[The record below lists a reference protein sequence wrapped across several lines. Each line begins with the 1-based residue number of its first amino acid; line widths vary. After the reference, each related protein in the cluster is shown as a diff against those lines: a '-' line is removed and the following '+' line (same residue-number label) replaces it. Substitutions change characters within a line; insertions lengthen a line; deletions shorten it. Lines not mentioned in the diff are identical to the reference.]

1 MDVPS
6 RNRPLV
12 LLVAVILAQVLLLAF
27 QIKRGQDVRL
37 IRVWSAELLTPP
49 QRAGTFVIS
58 KIDSTWFGYID
69 LRHTRAENRKLAAEI
84 GLLRLKNEQLEGQ
97 AAEAGR
103 LAKLLGFR
111 QANSNVPTVAAEVIG
126 ASADSNSQTIF
137 INRGATDGLKRNMA
151 VVTPDGVVGKI
162 FEVLPHMAQVLLVT
176 DKESGVGALL
186 ANTRTHGVVKG
197 TGNPLLWMDY
207 VTADEKVP
215 LGEDILTSGEDRIF
229 PKDLP
234 VGTVVSTKPGNP
246 IQTITV
252 KPAAHLDRLEE
263 VLVLLT
269 EQSLKTREPDAGGG
283 SATPKSK
290 SPSSKA
296 PGSAAK
302 ASHVAGATNNSAGA
316 SKNAT
321 PATNH
326 AKTPV
331 KKLAPPVKKPA
342 AGREARRG
350 ESGGGAAMTRGAR

>member
-58 KIDSTWFGYID
+58 KIDGMWFGYID
-69 LRHTRAENRKLAAEI
+69 LRHTRAENRQLTTEV

-126 ASADSNSQTIF
+126 ASADSNSETIF
-137 INRGATDGLKRNMA
+137 INRGASDGLRRNMA
-151 VVTPDGVVGKI
+151 VVTPDGVVGKV

-197 TGNPLLWMDY
+197 TGDPLLWMDY
-207 VTADEKVP
+207 VTAGEKVP
-215 LGEDILTSGEDRIF
+215 VGEEILTSGEDRIF

-246 IQTITV
+246 IQTIMV

-269 EQSLKTREPDAGGG
+269 EQSLKTRESDAGGG
-283 SATPKSK
+283 SAVPEKK
-290 SPSSKA
+290 SPSDKA

-302 ASHVAGATNNSAGA
+302 APHVAGVTKSAAGA
-316 SKNAT
+316 TKNAA

-326 AKTPV
+326 AKTLV
-331 KKLAPPVKKPA
+331 KTPAPPVKKPA
-342 AGREARRG
+342 AAAKPGGTNPAGTRR
-350 ESGGGAAMTRGAR
+350 